1 MVKQKLTEEEKKE
14 RLSLDKKYRPSTLD
28 DIVGNDA
35 TVDTL
40 KTMLE
45 RDKGVPGTFLFT
57 GPSGCGKTTL
67 ARIVARLLGAEETDI
82 KEHNISQFRGIDM
95 AKEIIGDTRWKP
107 MRGEKKVYILNEV
120 HKSTN
125 EWQNAMLEIL
135 EEPPSYVHFLLC
147 TTDPDKLLK
156 TIRTRCTTFQVT
168 ALQRQKIARLVK
180 KILGLEQVEFEEGVI
195 QKIAEFSD
203 GSPRQAL
210 VMLDQVIDMDN
221 ETALELLIKTG
232 GAEASLSDLC
242 QSLMNGNKWDT
253 VSKIIK
259 QMDIDDP
266 ERLRYAVLGYLS
278 KVLLNKP
285 SDRLS
290 GIIELF
296 LDSWMYSGKAGLINT
311 CYLATKV
318 K

>member
-1 MVKQKLTEEEKKE
+1 
-14 RLSLDKKYRPSTLD
+14 
-28 DIVGNDA
+28 
-35 TVDTL
+35 
-40 KTMLE
+40 
-45 RDKGVPGTFLFT
+45 
-57 GPSGCGKTTL
+57 
-67 ARIVARLLGAEETDI
+67 
-82 KEHNISQFRGIDM
+82 
-95 AKEIIGDTRWKP
+95 
-107 MRGEKKVYILNEV
+107 
-120 HKSTN
+120 
-125 EWQNAMLEIL
+125 
-135 EEPPSYVHFLLC
+135 
-147 TTDPDKLLK
+147 
-156 TIRTRCTTFQVT
+156 
-168 ALQRQKIARLVK
+168 LVK